1 MELHIIIV
9 VILLLL
15 AVIDL
20 TVGVANDAVNFLN
33 SALGSQAGKFKF
45 LLSIAAVGVLV
56 GVLFSSGMME
66 VARKGIFNPENFVV
80 NELLIIFVAVMFQD
94 ILLLDFFNK
103 FGLPTSTTVSL
114 VFGLFGS
121 ALAISTIKILQ
132 MGGTMA
138 LLNDYINTNSVL
150 TIVSAILL
158 SIIFAFVFGALFQ
171 YLTRMLFTFDYEK
184 RFKRYG
190 GLWGGFG
197 LTILSI
203 FIVIKGAKGAT
214 FIDEATSLW
223 MRSNIWLLSIYLFVF
238 WTLFIQFLISFT
250 KVDVLKFIV
259 IVGTFA
265 LAMAFAANDLVNF
278 IGAPLAGLSAY
289 NISLQF
295 PDPLTAPMDALKNPV
310 KAQTY
315 LILIAGAIMVVTLF
329 VSRKA
334 RNVTKT
340 TINLG
345 RQTEGYERFE
355 ANDIAR
361 AVVRIV
367 IVLFGF
373 IEKIT
378 NEKTRKWVA
387 DRFDHKKFKPK
398 IDENGVP
405 QAFDMIRASVI
416 LIVSAGLIS
425 LATSL
430 KLPLSTTYVTFIV
443 AMAAAL
449 PDNAWG
455 RESAVY
461 RVSGVITV
469 VGGWFFTAF
478 MASLAAGTI
487 AVIIYYTN
495 YFGLLLLMGLTVFA
509 LIHSMRSAKKKDIA
523 EEKEIKKIMAERESP
538 VIMFDNTLDKV
549 NDYLI
554 NISDITEKSIRGLI
568 KFKLNKSA
576 KAHKKSN
583 KLNKEANFIIKKLLQ
598 LLKFTPEAEIE
609 SENSFIKVLSSFQ
622 EIADR
627 LQTIT
632 KNNLDY
638 VENNHHEL
646 TDEQISDLEEIVNF
660 FENHVKK
667 IGEYVKFKNFANF
680 DEFKNECREMQH
692 KIQIFSTQQLKRI
705 KNTPTNYTRSLLFL
719 NLLNDMNSLFN
730 DIYNIGL
737 TCKEIEV
744 FLNENVRED
753 KVNLDKPTN
762 PREF

>member
-1 MELHIIIV
+1 LDFHIIIV
-9 VILLLL
+9 GILLLL
-15 AVIDL
+15 AAIDL

-33 SALGSQAGKFKF
+33 SALGAQAGKFKF
-45 LLSIAAVGVLV
+45 LLAIAAVGVLV

-66 VARKGIFNPENFVV
+66 VARKGIFNPEYFLVS
-80 NELLIIFVAVMFQD
+80 ELLIIFVAVMLQD

-121 ALAISTIKILQ
+121 ALAISTIKIISID
-132 MGGTMA
+132 GTFA
-138 LLNDYINTNSVL
+138 LLNTYINTNSVL
-150 TIVSAILL
+150 KIVSAILL
-158 SIIFAFVFGALFQ
+158 SIIFAFVFGALAQ
-171 YLTRMLFTFDYEK
+171 YLSRLLFTFDYEK

-190 GLWGGFG
+190 GLWSGIG

-203 FIVIKGAKGAT
+203 FIIIKGAKGAT
-214 FIDEATSLW
+214 FIDDTTSQW
-223 MRSNIWLLSIYLFVF
+223 MKDNIWTLALYLFIF
-238 WTLFIQFLISFT
+238 WTLFIQFFISFT
-250 KVDVLKFIV
+250 KLDILKFIV
-259 IVGTFA
+259 WVGTFA

-278 IGAPLAGLSAY
+278 IGAPLAGLNAY
-289 NISLQF
+289 QISLQF

-315 LILIAGAIMVVTLF
+315 LLIIAGLIMVVTLF

-334 RNVTKT
+334 RNVAKT

-345 RQTEGYERFE
+345 RQNEGFERFE

-361 AVVRIV
+361 AIVRIV
-367 IVLFGF
+367 VSIFSF
-373 IEKIT
+373 FRKIT
-378 NEKTRKWVA
+378 NEKTRRWIS
-387 DRFDHKKFKPK
+387 DRFDQKKFQPK
-398 IDENGVP
+398 TDENGVP
-405 QAFDMIRASVI
+405 QAFDLIRAAVI

-478 MASLAAGTI
+478 MASLVAGLI
-487 AVIIYYTN
+487 AIIIYYTE
-495 YFGLLLLMGLTVFA
+495 FVGLFVILGLTIFT
-509 LIHSMRSAKKKDIA
+509 LYSSMKSAKEKDIQ
-523 EEKEIKKIMAERESP
+523 EEKELKKIVAERESP
-538 VIMFDNTLDKV
+538 VVMFDNTMEKV
-549 NDYLI
+549 YEYLI
-554 NISDITEKSIRGLI
+554 NISDISDKSIKGLT
-568 KFKLNKSA
+568 KYKLNKSS
-576 KAHKKSN
+576 KSYKKSL
-583 KLNKEANFIIKKLLQ
+583 KLNKEATFIIKKLLQ
-598 LLKFTPEAEIE
+598 LLKYTPEAEIE
-609 SENSFIKVLSSFQ
+609 SEKSFIKVLSSFQ

-638 VENNHHEL
+638 LENNHHEL
-646 TDEQISDLEEIVNF
+646 TEVQIDDLTNISDY
-660 FENHVKK
+660 FEQHVKQ
-667 IGEYVKFKNFANF
+667 IAEYVKFKNFANF
-680 DEFKNECREMQH
+680 DDFKEECQLMQRQ
-692 KIQIFSTQQLKRI
+692 IQNISTQQLKRI
-705 KNTPTNYTRSLLFL
+705 KNFPTNYTRSLLIL
-719 NLLNDMNSLFN
+719 NLLNDMNSLFS

-737 TCKEIEV
+737 TCKEIEI

-753 KVNLDKPTN
+753 KVDLEKPTK